1 MYLKKEKKLKSKNF
15 TEFWCEIRLVVL
27 LMNYADS
34 KDSIMNK
41 FILSTINSYT
51 FIRNTKDRS
60 LQVTF

>member
-15 TEFWCEIRLVVL
+15 TEFCCEIRLVVL

-41 FILSTINSYT
+41 FIFSTNSYT